1 MMGAAHSSLIGSGQG
16 AMTDTKLNGAGGG
29 AGAFASATSDVEKG
43 GLSGLGIGTGGP
55 ARLGGVTDTNTNALT
70 VQKRL
75 PKEETV

>member
-1 MMGAAHSSLIGSGQG
+1 MMGAAHSSLISGGQG
-16 AMTDTKLNGAGGG
+16 TSTDAKMNGVGP
-29 AGAFASATSDVEKG
+29 GAFASATSDVEK

-55 ARLGGVTDTNTNALT
+55 ARLGGVPDANTNALT